1 MGAKAGVLIVDDE
14 PLARDRIR
22 ELLKGDR
29 EVQIIGEAGNGREAI
44 EAIAVHAPDIVFLDV
59 QMPDMDGFEVLKTL
73 KMKRLPLIIF
83 CTAYDQHA
91 LRAFAVHAIDYLMKP
106 FDRKR
111 FANALDHAKDRLKLP
126 ADDPDTERIMKLL
139 NQLKQGAKYLERFA
153 IKKGEKVIFVR
164 AEDLDSIEAEGN
176 YVRLNLASTSH
187 LLRDTINNVESQIDP
202 RIFVRI
208 HRSTIVNM
216 NRVKELQAW
225 GRGEYRVV
233 LQSGDCHTLS
243 RGYREHFDSF
253 IKRPPA

>member
-1 MGAKAGVLIVDDE
+1 MGAKAEVLIVDDE

-22 ELLKGDR
+22 EMLKGDR
-29 EVQIIGEAGNGREAI
+29 EVEIIGEAGNGREAI
-44 EAIAVHAPDIVFLDV
+44 EAIALHAPDIVFLDV

-91 LRAFAVHAIDYLMKP
+91 LRAFDVHAIDYLMKP

-111 FANALDHAKDRLKLP
+111 FANALDHAKDQLKLP
-126 ADDPDTERIMKLL
+126 AGDPDAERIMKLL
-139 NQLKQGAKYLERFA
+139 NELKGAKYLERFA
-153 IKKGEKVIFVR
+153 IKKGETVIFVR
-164 AEDLDSIEAEGN
+164 AEDVDSIEAEGN

-187 LLRDTINNVESQIDP
+187 LVRETINNVESKIDP

-216 NRVKELQAW
+216 NRVKELQSW

-233 LQSGDCHTLS
+233 LHSGACHTLS

-253 IKRPPA
+253 IKAID

>member
-1 MGAKAGVLIVDDE
+1 MGVKAEVLIVDDE

-22 ELLKGDR
+22 EMLKGDR

-44 EAIAVHAPDIVFLDV
+44 EAISAHAPDIVFLDV

-73 KMKRLPLIIF
+73 KTKRLPLIIF

-91 LRAFAVHAIDYLMKP
+91 LRAFDVHAIDYLMKP

-126 ADDPDTERIMKLL
+126 AGDPDTERIMTLL
-139 NQLKQGAKYLERFA
+139 NELKKGAKYLERFA

-164 AEDLDSIEAEGN
+164 AEDVDSIEAEGN

-187 LLRDTINNVESQIDP
+187 LLRDTINTIESQIDP

-216 NRVKELQAW
+216 NRVKELQSW
-225 GRGEYRVV
+225 GKGEYRVV
-233 LQSGDCHTLS
+233 LHSGACHTLS

-253 IKRPPA
+253 IKASE

>member
-1 MGAKAGVLIVDDE
+1 
-14 PLARDRIR
+14 
-22 ELLKGDR
+22 
-29 EVQIIGEAGNGREAI
+29 
-44 EAIAVHAPDIVFLDV
+44 
-59 QMPDMDGFEVLKTL
+59 
-73 KMKRLPLIIF
+73 
-83 CTAYDQHA
+83 
-91 LRAFAVHAIDYLMKP
+91 
-106 FDRKR
+106 
-111 FANALDHAKDRLKLP
+111 
-126 ADDPDTERIMKLL
+126 MKLL
-139 NQLKQGAKYLERFA
+139 EELESGAKYVERFA
-153 IKKGEKVIFVR
+153 IKLGEKVIFVR

>member
-1 MGAKAGVLIVDDE
+1 MGSKAGVLIVDDE

-22 ELLKGDR
+22 EMLKDDGD
-29 EVQIIGEAGNGREAI
+29 VQIIGEAGNGREAI
-44 EAIAVHAPDIVFLDV
+44 QAIAAHAPDIIFLDV

-73 KMKRLPLIIF
+73 RRKPLPLIIF

-91 LRAFAVHAIDYLMKP
+91 LRAFDVHAIDYLMKP

-111 FANALDHAKDRLKLP
+111 FGNALDHAKDRLKFP
-126 ADDPDTERIMKLL
+126 GGDPDTARIMKLL
-139 NQLKQGAKYLERFA
+139 NELKKGARYLERFA

-164 AEDLDSIEAEGN
+164 AEDVDSIEAEGN

-187 LLRDTINNVESQIDP
+187 LLRETINNVESQIDP
-202 RIFVRI
+202 RLFVRI

-216 NRVKELQAW
+216 NRVKELQSW
-225 GRGEYRVV
+225 GKGEYRVV
-233 LQSGDCHTLS
+233 LHSGACHTLS

-253 IKRPPA
+253 IKASA

>member
-1 MGAKAGVLIVDDE
+1 MSSKAGVLIVDDE
-14 PLARDRIR
+14 PLARFRIR
-22 ELLKGDR
+22 EMLKGDR
-29 EVQIIGEAGNGREAI
+29 EIRILGEAGNGREAI
-44 EAIAVHAPDIVFLDV
+44 EAITVHAPDIVFLDV

-111 FANALDHAKDRLKLP
+111 FASALDHAKDQLKLP
-126 ADDPDTERIMKLL
+126 TGNSDTERIVNLL
-139 NQLKQGAKYLERFA
+139 KELKKGAKYLERFA
-153 IKKGEKVIFVR
+153 IKTGERVIFVR
-164 AEDLDSIEAEGN
+164 AEDVDSIEAEGN
-176 YVRLNLASTSH
+176 YVRLNVAHVSH

-202 RIFVRI
+202 RTFVRI

-216 NRVKELQAW
+216 NRVKELQSW

-233 LQSGDCHTLS
+233 LHSGACHTLS
-243 RGYREHFDSF
+243 RGYREHFDGF
-253 IKRPPA
+253 IKAID